1 MLQTSIYR
9 KVFLKIKRAFSD
21 SFIMRIKFV
30 LLILALGWTGHVSS
44 QKKPTIKQLYPEADD
59 TITCQLEYLARVS
72 YENGKITKTAIKEK
86 AKISSVFTDLK
97 SKTPK
102 MIKPDKADLI
112 KIKELKGVYWL
123 LSNDAVY
130 ATVLFIIDTKKKI
143 MIQQRAANINMLGL
157 FYGQSWMGKCI

>member
-1 MLQTSIYR
+1 
-9 KVFLKIKRAFSD
+9 
-21 SFIMRIKFV
+21 MRIKSF
-30 LLILALGWTGHVSS
+30 LLILMLGWTGHVSS
-44 QKKPTIKQLYPEADD
+44 QKKPTIKQLFPEADD

-102 MIKPDKADLI
+102 MIKPDKTNLI
-112 KIKELKGVYWL
+112 KIKELNGVYWL
-123 LSNDAVY
+123 LSNSGTSY

-143 MIQQRAANINMLGL
+143 MLQQRSANIDMLGV